1 LASPRFAI
9 IEVFSQA
16 ALVIGISSITGVKD
30 GGGASR

>member
-1 LASPRFAI
+1 M
-9 IEVFSQA
+9 IEVFSQE